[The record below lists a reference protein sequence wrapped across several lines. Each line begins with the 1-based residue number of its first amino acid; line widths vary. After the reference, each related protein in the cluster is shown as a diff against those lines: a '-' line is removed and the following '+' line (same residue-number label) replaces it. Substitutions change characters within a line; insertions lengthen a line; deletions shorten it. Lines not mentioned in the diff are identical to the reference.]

1 MDAESGAARDGLA
14 PEARVKHAGWQVGA
28 AVVLGATAAAFAA
41 DFATAVVSYSP
52 APGQFVNNANYNNPA
67 RAIGPP
73 AAAGTLAGDNT
84 KVVSLGGFGGSII
97 LKFAETVLDD
107 PCNPF
112 GLDAI
117 VFGNAFWV
125 AGNANRRWA
134 EGAVIEIS
142 LDANSNGLADDAWF
156 VVPGS
161 HGPLPTESQQWDNNA
176 GTSTPPSNLAW
187 YPAGAPPMFT
197 TMGFALPVIF
207 DVQVLQNPNGLGAT
221 LEGVWGYAD
230 CSPTLLLGDTNADNV
245 VDAPMLGADEFYT
258 SPDNPLAVG
267 ITPGSG
273 GGDAFDITWA
283 TDPSTGAP
291 GGLGGF
297 DFIRITNGVNFIAG
311 PQGEISP
318 EISAVADARPRE
330 SFFDRTGDEL
340 ADTED
345 IYAWHTLRAAS
356 DPAADMNGDAAIT
369 DTDRAMMQRCIR
381 RDRVGE

>member
-1 MDAESGAARDGLA
+1 MIFG
-14 PEARVKHAGWQVGA
+14 GWKSRT
-28 AVVLGATAAAFAA
+28 AVVLAATATAGAG

-52 APGQFVNNANYNNPA
+52 APGQFVNNANYNNPS
-67 RAIGPP
+67 RALGPP
-73 AAAGTLAGDNT
+73 TAGGTLTGDNT
-84 KVVSLGGFGGSII
+84 KAVSLGGFGGSIV
-97 LKFAETVLDD
+97 LRFNETVLDD

-142 LDANSNGLADDAWF
+142 FDANSNGLADDAWF
-156 VVPGS
+156 VIPAS
-161 HGPLPTESQQWDNNA
+161 HGPLPVESQAWDNNA

-197 TMGFALPVIF
+197 TMAFALPAIF

-245 VDAPMLGADEFYT
+245 VDAPTLSAGEFFA
-258 SPDNPLAVG
+258 SPDNPFAVG
-267 ITPGSG
+267 VTFGSG

-283 TDPSTGAP
+283 IDPFTGAP
-291 GGLGGF
+291 AGLRGF
-297 DFIRITNGVNFIAG
+297 DFIRISNGVNFVAG
-311 PQGEISP
+311 VLGEISP
-318 EISAVADARPRE
+318 EIGAVADARPRE
-330 SFFDRTGDEL
+330 AFFDRTGDQL

-345 IYAWHTLRAAS
+345 LYAWHALRAAS
-356 DPAADMNGDAAIT
+356 DPAADVNGDGATGGI
-369 DTDRAMMQRCIR
+369 DRAMMQRCIR
-381 RDRVGE
+381 KDRVGE